1 MYISINIMYKIVCYG
16 KSDVGLRRSN
26 NEDAFIVKPD
36 LGFLAL
42 ADGMGGVASGEVA
55 SQIFAETVS
64 EVFSKNERQS
74 GQKTLELVQK
84 IFRLANE
91 KIFNKANNNPHH
103 HGMGCTAELI
113 AFYYQ
118 NFVLGH
124 VGDSRT
130 YFFRQGRLRQ
140 ITHDHSVVQGHID
153 RGLISKY
160 EAKGHSKRN
169 VILRAVGVNE
179 TLSVDLIRGTVLPG
193 DFFLLCSDGLT
204 DMVDDSVIEKVL
216 LSSTENLAE
225 KVEQLINLAKSAG
238 GKDNIT
244 VVMCEIVQ

>member
-1 MYISINIMYKIVCYG
+1 MYISITIMYKIICYG
-16 KSDVGLRRSN
+16 KSDVGLKRSN

-64 EVFSKNERQS
+64 EVFSKNKRQS
-74 GQKTLELVQK
+74 EQETLDLVQK
-84 IFRLANE
+84 IFRLTNE

-113 AFYYQ
+113 AFYCQ

-140 ITHDHSVVQGHID
+140 ITHDHSLVQGHID
-153 RGLISKY
+153 RGLITRF
-160 EAKGHSKRN
+160 EAKEHSKRN

-216 LSSTENLAE
+216 LSSAE
-225 KVEQLINLAKSAG
+225 SLSGKVEQLVNLAKSAG

-244 VVMCEIVQ
+244 VALCEIVQ

>member
-1 MYISINIMYKIVCYG
+1 MYKIVCYG
-16 KSDVGLRRSN
+16 MSDVGIKRSN
-26 NEDAFIVKPD
+26 NEDAFIIKPD

-64 EVFSKNERQS
+64 EVFSKNKRQS
-74 GQKTLELVQK
+74 EQETLELVQK
-84 IFRLANE
+84 TFRLANE
-91 KIFNKANNNPHH
+91 RILNQADKNLQH

-130 YFFRQGRLRQ
+130 YFLRQGHLKQ
-140 ITHDHSVVQGHID
+140 ITHDHSLVQGHID
-153 RGLISKY
+153 RGLITRF

-169 VILRAVGVNE
+169 IILRAVGVND
-179 TLSVDLIRGTVLPG
+179 TLSVDLVRGTVLPG

-204 DMVDDSVIEKVL
+204 DMVDDSVIENVL
-216 LSSTENLAE
+216 LSSAENLSG
-225 KVEQLINLAKSAG
+225 KVEQLINLAKSSG

-244 VVMCEIVQ
+244 VALCEIVQ